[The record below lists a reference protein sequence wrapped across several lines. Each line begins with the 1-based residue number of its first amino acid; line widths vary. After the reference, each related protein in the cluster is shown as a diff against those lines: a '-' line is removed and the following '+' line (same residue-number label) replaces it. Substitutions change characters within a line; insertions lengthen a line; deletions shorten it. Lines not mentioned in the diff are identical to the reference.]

1 MNQSSL
7 KARLVQKLFKWIACA
22 RRPLKVDEITE
33 AVAFE
38 PSEKFLDV
46 TKIPDEVLL
55 FESCKGLVVRD
66 PRDRTVRF
74 AHHTVQQHLLSDVS
88 DRSADFFCFRFHEAD
103 AWVGTLCVSYLC
115 FSDFETQVTKLP
127 PKRKF
132 EREGLLE
139 SEGPLGI
146 PSILGL
152 HKSLLQIPYRLL
164 GGKPA
169 MKAPEID
176 YTNHVT
182 VPGNPIA
189 NASVDIKDKYK
200 LLDYVINHWE
210 PHTRHSLKTESE
222 KAIQDLAMYKTLPF
236 KFRPWGENEHFGPYG
251 CSSCTKSSNA
261 HLKTMQLP
269 HISLFN
275 YATQVG
281 NMVLL
286 RPLFAHYHGH
296 EGFETFLLACRYG
309 QTEVVKYFMEHITYD
324 ISERR
329 VVETAA
335 KYGHLSTLTYFLD
348 SLILRQHRAIY
359 LSQAVYLAAEGGHDT
374 VVKTLCDRGFSI
386 YERDKSTGWDALEV
400 AVYNGHDAVVRI
412 LLMAGLIEK
421 NPWEDEPQEPD
432 QWYLKG
438 LTKPLHLAV
447 KNGHSAIVRT
457 LFELSTL
464 DQTQKDQDGEIP
476 LHKAAKTG
484 NSAIVDALLENCGGV
499 DKKALLEMRTNIGE
513 MASSLA
519 ASNGHVDVLEVLRR
533 HGFSINHS
541 SNWQYNMTEIELAAL
556 NGHDTA
562 VRWLL
567 HHGAGVNEFT
577 SFTGFGPLYSAV
589 INGHDTTVR
598 LLLDSGA
605 IISGYLFEVAA
616 RKGHVKVL
624 QALLLYSSSNETRRY
639 VNTALKVAGANGMDD
654 VVQFLQSVLKNRSLK
669 IR

>member
-1 MNQSSL
+1 MNQGSL

-38 PSEKFLDV
+38 PSEKSLDV

-55 FESCKGLVVRD
+55 IESCKGLVVRD
-66 PRDRTVRF
+66 LRDRTVRF

-152 HKSLLQIPYRLL
+152 HRSLLQIPYRLL

-182 VPGNPIA
+182 LPGNPSA

-210 PHTRHSLKTESE
+210 PHTRHSVKTESE

-236 KFRPWGENEHFGPYG
+236 EFRPWGENEHFGPYG

-261 HLKTMQLP
+261 YLRTMQLP
-269 HISLFN
+269 YISLFN

-286 RPLFAHYHGH
+286 RPLFAQYHEH
-296 EGFETFLLACRYG
+296 EGFETFLLACRHG
-309 QTEVVKYFMEHITYD
+309 QTEVIKYFMEHITYD
-324 ISERR
+324 ISEGRA
-329 VVETAA
+329 VETTA
-335 KYGHLSTLTYFLD
+335 KFGHLSTLKYFLD
-348 SLILRQHRAIY
+348 SLILRQHRAFY
-359 LSQAVYLAAEGGHDT
+359 LGQAVYLAAENGHDT
-374 VVKTLCDRGFSI
+374 MVKTLCDRGFDK
-386 YERDKSTGWDALEV
+386 YERNKSTGWDALEV
-400 AVYNGHDAVVRI
+400 AAYNSHDAVVRI
-412 LLMAGLIEK
+412 LLMAGFVEE
-421 NPWEDEPQEPD
+421 NPWEDETEEPD
-432 QWYLKG
+432 QSHLKR
-438 LTKPLHLAV
+438 LTTPLHLAA

-457 LFELSTL
+457 LFELSSP

-476 LHKAAKTG
+476 LHKAAKNG
-484 NSAIVDALLENCGGV
+484 NSAVVDALLENCGSV
-499 DKKALLEMRTNIGE
+499 DKKALLEMRTKIDNTGE
-513 MASSLA
+513 IASSLA
-519 ASNGHVDVLEVLRR
+519 ASNGHVEVLEVLWR

-541 SNWQYNMTEIELAAL
+541 SDQPSMTEIEMAAM
-556 NGHDTA
+556 NGHDAT
-562 VRWLL
+562 VRWLV
-567 HHGAGVNEFT
+567 HHGAGVNDIT
-577 SFTGFGPLYSAV
+577 SFTGYMD
-589 INGHDTTVR
+589 HCT
-598 LLLDSGA
+598 LL
-605 IISGYLFEVAA
+605 
-616 RKGHVKVL
+616 
-624 QALLLYSSSNETRRY
+624 
-639 VNTALKVAGANGMDD
+639 
-654 VVQFLQSVLKNRSLK
+654 
-669 IR
+669 